1 MEKPVAATGGITF
14 LELLTIVFVACK
26 LAGCI
31 SWSWL
36 WVLAP
41 LWVPI
46 AIAIGMLLV
55 ISLIYFIEGLL
66 KK

>member
-14 LELLTIVFVACK
+14 FELLTIVFIALK

-31 SWSWL
+31 SWSWW
-36 WVLAP
+36 WVFAP
-41 LWVPI
+41 LWIPI
-46 AIAIGMLLV
+46 AIFLVMLLV
-55 ISLIYFIEGLL
+55 ISFVYFIGGF